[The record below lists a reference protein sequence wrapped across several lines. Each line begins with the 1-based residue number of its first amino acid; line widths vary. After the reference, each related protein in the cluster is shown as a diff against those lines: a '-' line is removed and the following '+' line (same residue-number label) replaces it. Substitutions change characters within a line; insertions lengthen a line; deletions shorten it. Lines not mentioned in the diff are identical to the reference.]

1 MAADK
6 NTYTPGKHRL
16 LVREHLHA
24 RSWAGGIASH
34 CVALAV

>member
-16 LVREHLHA
+16 
-24 RSWAGGIASH
+24 WTGGAY
-34 CVALAV
+34 AMQGAMWEG